1 MFYECHTIDFKR
13 GALYWLSRVD
23 KKEKTII
30 SLKNEDDKCFR
41 YAVTVALNCG
51 EVESH
56 SERSSNVKPF
66 MNKYNSKGINLPS
79 KIGD

>member
-1 MFYECHTIDFKR
+1 MD
-13 GALYWLSRVD
+13 
-23 KKEKTII
+23 
-30 SLKNEDDKCFR
+30 KNEDDKCFR

-66 MNKYNSKGINLPS
+66 INKYNSKGINLPS

>member
-1 MFYECHTIDFKR
+1 M
-13 GALYWLSRVD
+13 D

-30 SLKNEDDKCFR
+30 SLKNEDGKCFR
-41 YAVTVALNCG
+41 YAVTVTLNCG

-66 MNKYNSKGINLPS
+66 INKYNSKGINLPS